1 MDVMEAARKR
11 DFSSQRVAL
20 ALSPLPP
27 LASSK
32 FQVLMMAFSLLF
44 FCTRFFPGCKSI
56 ITSGLLL
63 LISTSSLFCPS
74 FSQAIFQMRF
84 ICFKS
89 QGN

>member
-44 FCTRFFPGCKSI
+44 F
-56 ITSGLLL
+56 LH
-63 LISTSSLFCPS
+63 SLFPRVQKHHHFRPTVADKHKQLVLPS
-74 FSQAIFQMRF
+74 FFSSNFPDEIHLL
-84 ICFKS
+84 
-89 QGN
+89 